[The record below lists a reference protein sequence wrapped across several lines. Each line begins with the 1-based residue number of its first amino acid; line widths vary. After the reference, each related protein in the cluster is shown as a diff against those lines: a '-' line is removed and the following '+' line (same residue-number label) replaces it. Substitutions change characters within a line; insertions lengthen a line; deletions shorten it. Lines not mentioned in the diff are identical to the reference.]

1 MIPVWQNRR
10 KKADKMK
17 SKKIYLARIVVV
29 MLLAVFGLPGCGN
42 KEEKNTITE
51 ENVET
56 ISPVEST
63 PEPTP
68 TAKPLSPAMSRYH
81 EAVKENTVLL
91 AQQNYLNN
99 AILYYQSIE
108 TMTVAEGFEEKSFE
122 EVALGTKQDEE
133 KIMVDYP
140 EFNPDS
146 VEITVPEIAEEEA
159 DAKSEELE
167 TVNEELKQ
175 LIADLQ
181 TEADNLKVIAGM

>member
-1 MIPVWQNRR
+1 MP
-10 KKADKMK
+10 A
-17 SKKIYLARIVVV
+17 
-29 MLLAVFGLPGCGN
+29 
-42 KEEKNTITE
+42 
-51 ENVET
+51 
-56 ISPVEST
+56 EST

-68 TAKPLSPAMSRYH
+68 TAESLSPAMSRYH

-99 AILYYQSIE
+99 AILYYQSIRM
-108 TMTVAEGFEEKSFE
+108 MTVADGFEEKSFE

-146 VEITVPEIAEEEA
+146 VEITVPEITEEEA

>member
-1 MIPVWQNRR
+1 
-10 KKADKMK
+10 MK

-42 KEEKNTITE
+42 KEEKNTVTE

-56 ISPVEST
+56 ISTAEST

-68 TAKPLSPAMSRYH
+68 TVKPLSPAMSRYH

-108 TMTVAEGFEEKSFE
+108 TMTVAGATRI
-122 EVALGTKQDEE
+122 VG
-133 KIMVDYP
+133 IPV
-140 EFNPDS
+140 
-146 VEITVPEIAEEEA
+146 
-159 DAKSEELE
+159 
-167 TVNEELKQ
+167 
-175 LIADLQ
+175 
-181 TEADNLKVIAGM
+181 